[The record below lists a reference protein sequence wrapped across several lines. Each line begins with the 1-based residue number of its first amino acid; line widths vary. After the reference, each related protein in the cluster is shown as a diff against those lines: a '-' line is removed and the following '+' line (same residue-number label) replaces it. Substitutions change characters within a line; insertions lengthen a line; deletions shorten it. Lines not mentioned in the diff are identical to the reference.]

1 MNINHVKDEE
11 FKKYGRILENI
22 KVEGILKVME
32 KIPIP
37 ESTVYAASVSELE
50 DVVEEM
56 EQLRIKGYG
65 GLPIQ
70 IGYCNGNNHKL
81 NAVEYH
87 RCSEINI
94 ASTDLILI
102 LGCLQDVSEEG
113 SYNTA
118 HMEAFL
124 IPQGMVVEIYGTTLH
139 YAPCNAQT
147 DGFRCV
153 VVLPKGTNGALDFEP
168 VREGENAR
176 LRSTNKWS
184 IAHPD
189 SGKVGYFI
197 GLTGENITID

>member
-1 MNINHVKDEE
+1 MKINHVKDEE

-102 LGCLQDVSEEG
+102 LGCLQDVSEEEVIIQ
-113 SYNTA
+113 
-118 HMEAFL
+118 HIWKRFL
-124 IPQGMVVEIYGTTLH
+124 FHRERLWKFTERH
-139 YAPCNAQT
+139 YIMHLAMHRQM
-147 DGFRCV
+147 DSD
-153 VVLPKGTNGALDFEP
+153 VLWFCLREQMALLILN
-168 VREGENAR
+168 R
-176 LRSTNKWS
+176 
-184 IAHPD
+184 
-189 SGKVGYFI
+189 
-197 GLTGENITID
+197 

>member
-1 MNINHVKDEE
+1 MKINHVKDEE

-102 LGCLQDVSEEG
+102 LGCLQDVSE
-113 SYNTA
+113 
-118 HMEAFL
+118 L
-124 IPQGMVVEIYGTTLH
+124 
-139 YAPCNAQT
+139 
-147 DGFRCV
+147 
-153 VVLPKGTNGALDFEP
+153 
-168 VREGENAR
+168 
-176 LRSTNKWS
+176 
-184 IAHPD
+184 
-189 SGKVGYFI
+189 
-197 GLTGENITID
+197 